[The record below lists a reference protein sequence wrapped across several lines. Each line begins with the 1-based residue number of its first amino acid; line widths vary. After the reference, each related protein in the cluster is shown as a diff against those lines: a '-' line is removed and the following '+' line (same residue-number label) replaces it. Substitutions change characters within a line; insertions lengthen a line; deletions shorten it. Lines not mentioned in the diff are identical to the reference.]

1 MDRNTLLAL
10 ALSLFV
16 VTGWMMWEQ
25 RQTGES
31 IRPLG
36 ENAFEDERGDIVR
49 AERAPR
55 GAGAGETA
63 ARPVIPGAE
72 RPAPEPERLETA
84 ETWEVETPLYRA
96 RLSSRGAGIEEWV
109 LPAYDAR
116 EDDGGGSVRLIDPSS
131 PGLITRLEEL
141 GLGDLSRRVFTR
153 VEGQDEWLFEFIDD
167 GVRVR
172 KRYEF
177 SDDNYLVKLEVEVT
191 NLERRSLR
199 PRFEVELAA
208 PVRSSADFKDAQL
221 SVLQGEE
228 LESEFLNGFGM
239 PGFLGFGK
247 ADREQRFDGD
257 IVWAGLN
264 SRYFVAALAPGV
276 TRTASAKLLASRPG
290 ERSDVI
296 VGYPGETD
304 LPEGISLSREYRF
317 YAGPKEVENLRD
329 FGAQLERSIDLG
341 WSLVEPITKSFVWLL
356 RRTYEVVPNYGVAI
370 ILLTFMLRLVM
381 GPLTHKQMKVMKKNS
396 TQMAVLQPKIKD
408 IQARYADDAQK
419 RNEET
424 MKIYREAGVNPLTMM
439 GGGCLPM
446 LLQLPIFI
454 GLYYA
459 LQSAIELRGA
469 PFGLWITDLSVPETL
484 FTIPGLEIPIRV
496 LPLAMGASMVI
507 QQKMT
512 PMTSMDPNQA
522 RMMMTVMPIMFTVLF
537 YGFPS
542 GLVLYWFVSN
552 LLGMAQQLLINRH
565 AK

>member
-1 MDRNTLLAL
+1 
-10 ALSLFV
+10 
-16 VTGWMMWEQ
+16 
-25 RQTGES
+25 
-31 IRPLG
+31 
-36 ENAFEDERGDIVR
+36 
-49 AERAPR
+49 
-55 GAGAGETA
+55 
-63 ARPVIPGAE
+63 
-72 RPAPEPERLETA
+72 
-84 ETWEVETPLYRA
+84 
-96 RLSSRGAGIEEWV
+96 
-109 LPAYDAR
+109 
-116 EDDGGGSVRLIDPSS
+116 
-131 PGLITRLEEL
+131 
-141 GLGDLSRRVFTR
+141 
-153 VEGQDEWLFEFIDD
+153 
-167 GVRVR
+167 
-172 KRYEF
+172 
-177 SDDNYLVKLEVEVT
+177 
-191 NLERRSLR
+191 
-199 PRFEVELAA
+199 
-208 PVRSSADFKDAQL
+208 
-221 SVLQGEE
+221 
-228 LESEFLNGFGM
+228 
-239 PGFLGFGK
+239 
-247 ADREQRFDGD
+247 
-257 IVWAGLN
+257 
-264 SRYFVAALAPGV
+264 
-276 TRTASAKLLASRPG
+276 
-290 ERSDVI
+290 
-296 VGYPGETD
+296 
-304 LPEGISLSREYRF
+304 
-317 YAGPKEVENLRD
+317 
-329 FGAQLERSIDLG
+329 
-341 WSLVEPITKSFVWLL
+341 L

-408 IQARYADDAQK
+408 IQARYPDDAQK

-484 FTIPGLEIPIRV
+484 LTIPGLEIPIRV